1 MPEQDP
7 LQELHLDRTDREGGG
22 HRGLWLA
29 LVVMVMG
36 AIGAAVYYS
45 LVGQITPVET
55 SLAEA
60 PAAGPAAVLDATG
73 YVIARRQATVS
84 SKISGKLAEVLIE
97 EGIRVEADQL
107 LARLDDTDAKAQLDL
122 AKARLAA
129 SQARLAEIQVQL
141 EQARRGLRR
150 QTELRSRQL
159 ASDEALETATT
170 QVETLSAQLEA
181 QRSQV
186 RVSEA
191 EVQVAQV
198 AYDNTVVRAPFAG
211 VIVAKAAQPGEIVSP
226 MSAGGGFT
234 RTGIGTIVDMDSL
247 EIEVDVNEAFI
258 NRVRPEQP
266 VQAVLDAYPDWR
278 IPASVIAII
287 PTADRSKATMQGS
300 YRDRDKGSAPGS
312 GDGGPGVF
320 SAGCHRGSGRG
331 VRRGSGPRE
340 RDTRA
345 RRRQPGLR
353 PGRGSGARATR
364 DLGRR
369 DRGPAC
375 RGAGADGRRTGG
387 PGPAAQPGQRHAGRT
402 ARRDLIRTP
411 APMSEP
417 TLSTQPDSSGTLVA
431 IRGVSKVYERGRQRI
446 EVLHR
451 VDLDIP
457 KGDFLALMGPS
468 GSGKSTLLN
477 MIAGLD
483 LPTEGTL
490 SVAGRRIDRLS
501 ATELA
506 RWRAANVGFVF
517 QFYNLL
523 PALSAQK
530 NVELPLLLTRL
541 SAARRRRHAALAL
554 ALVGLADRA
563 SHRPSELSGGQQQR
577 VAIARAIVSDP
588 TLLVCDEPTGDLDR
602 HSAEEVLT
610 LLQRLNRDYGKT
622 MIMVTHDPKA
632 AEFAR
637 RILHLDKGVLVE
649 QPSSDA
655 QFPEAQLAGCRRRCA
670 VPPV

>member
-7 LQELHLDRTDREGGG
+7 LQELHLERTDREGGG

-29 LVVMVMG
+29 LIVMVMG
-36 AIGAAVYYS
+36 GIGAGVYYS
-45 LVGQITPVET
+45 LVGQIIPVET

-60 PAAGPAAVLDATG
+60 PEAGPAAVLDATG

-258 NRVRPEQP
+258 NRVRPEQQ
-266 VQAVLDAYPDWR
+266 VQAVLDAYPEWQ

-287 PTADRSKATMQGS
+287 PTADRSKATIRVRIAIETKDPRLVPEMGVRVSFLQDVTG
-300 YRDRDKGSAPGS
+300 DMAGVPEGVLVPASAIRES
-312 GDGGPGVF
+312 GDGSVVF
-320 SAGCHRGSGRG
+320 VLDGDQVRERRVTPAGAIGDRRVVEQGLTAGERG
-331 VRRGSGPRE
+331 VRDP
-340 RDTRA
+340 
-345 RRRQPGLR
+345 PLN
-353 PGRGSGARATR
+353 
-364 DLGRR
+364 L
-369 DRGPAC
+369 
-375 RGAGADGRRTGG
+375 ADG
-387 PGPAAQPGQRHAGRT
+387 
-402 ARRDLIRTP
+402 
-411 APMSEP
+411 M
-417 TLSTQPDSSGTLVA
+417 
-431 IRGVSKVYERGRQRI
+431 
-446 EVLHR
+446 
-451 VDLDIP
+451 
-457 KGDFLALMGPS
+457 
-468 GSGKSTLLN
+468 
-477 MIAGLD
+477 
-483 LPTEGTL
+483 
-490 SVAGRRIDRLS
+490 
-501 ATELA
+501 
-506 RWRAANVGFVF
+506 
-517 QFYNLL
+517 
-523 PALSAQK
+523 
-530 NVELPLLLTRL
+530 
-541 SAARRRRHAALAL
+541 
-554 ALVGLADRA
+554 
-563 SHRPSELSGGQQQR
+563 R
-577 VAIARAIVSDP
+577 VAPR
-588 TLLVCDEPTGDLDR
+588 G
-602 HSAEEVLT
+602 
-610 LLQRLNRDYGKT
+610 
-622 MIMVTHDPKA
+622 
-632 AEFAR
+632 
-637 RILHLDKGVLVE
+637 GV
-649 QPSSDA
+649 
-655 QFPEAQLAGCRRRCA
+655 
-670 VPPV
+670 